1 MFKNKFSYSFLIV
14 ITSMILLSFSY
25 IQQLNRNLICN
36 AEYISNDDLKD
47 ENIQLKYKI
56 EALEGTIDMLKD
68 ALDELG
74 ATTPDNAVNIWS
86 KGIQTRNGYLQ
97 YYVLCDDMKHKFI
110 EELSKS
116 QRISSWVTGY
126 SSPWVSSYNI
136 VNTEKIN
143 PSKYKVII
151 NFDWATSMGA
161 YKSTKATITT
171 TKIDNKWCISN
182 IIWDDTMKKLIF

>member
-1 MFKNKFSYSFLIV
+1 MFKNKFSYSFLII
-14 ITSMILLSFSY
+14 ITTMMLLLFSY
-25 IQQLNRNLICN
+25 IQQLNNNIICN
-36 AEYISNDDLKD
+36 AEYITNSDLKD
-47 ENIQLKYKI
+47 ENIKLKHQI
-56 EALEGTIDMLKD
+56 EELNGTIDMLKD
-68 ALDELG
+68 ALNELG
-74 ATTPDNAVNIWS
+74 STTSDDAINTWS
-86 KGIQTRNGYLQ
+86 KGIQTRNGHLQ

-126 SSPWVSSYNI
+126 SSPWVSSYNV

-143 PSKYKVII
+143 PSEYKVVI
-151 NFDWATSMGA
+151 NFDWATSMGP

-182 IIWDDTMKKLIF
+182 IIWDNTMKKLIF